1 MNWINKLLPVVT
13 LILGWGISE
22 FGKFSAERKNNIKKF
37 KKLLINLLELRW
49 LLKRE
54 IDLNNDIT
62 FYIGSLKQ
70 KIIAN
75 FGEDAFGDAE
85 VNMIKPMII
94 EILKNK
100 MVQPNKIKEIETNID
115 YTINE
120 LAEIYPVFA
129 YELSGRF
136 KIKERL
142 EGAENYFS
150 EVSEFIE
157 EMPKELTEW
166 IQPKLSNE
174 LFEELDEYILEI
186 AKKIN
191 RKTKRDIEEKF
202 SINNSDDTDE
212 MDGFID
218 EYIERIKTMTIA
230 NNGLDA

>member
-1 MNWINKLLPVVT
+1 MIWINKLLPVIT

-37 KKLLINLLELRW
+37 KKLLFNLLELRW

-62 FYIGSLKQ
+62 LYIGSLKQ
-70 KIIAN
+70 KITAN

-85 VNMIKPMII
+85 VNMIKPMIT

-100 MVQPNKIKEIETNID
+100 IVQPDKIKEIEINID